1 MEKKFK
7 SVEATLNRLHD
18 LQAKHLASFDSQD
31 LPDLE
36 QQSAER
42 DAEVAQLIRN
52 VNTLIEQL
60 YITTEVETKSRFL
73 FFNDLITGLL
83 EQNKAIE
90 TKTHA
95 IKNKLEN
102 SMKQLSKGKCAIS
115 SYRSSAAVNYKPKVI
130 SITN

>member
-7 SVEATLNRLHD
+7 AVEATLDRLND
-18 LQAKHLASFDSQD
+18 LQAIHLASFDSQD

-42 DAEVAQLIRN
+42 DTEVAQLMRDIN
-52 VNTLIEQL
+52 ILVEQVD
-60 YITTEVETKSRFL
+60 IKNEVETKSRFL

-83 EQNKAIE
+83 EQNKALE
-90 TKTHA
+90 TKIHA
-95 IKNKLEN
+95 IRNNLKN
-102 SMKQLSKGKCAIS
+102 SMKHVSKGKNVIG

-130 SITN
+130 SISN